1 MNLLRINVLKGFSFW
16 QEKATGYADGG
27 EDALCQQLGEA
38 GFAACKICAGTIWP
52 RHDSLSKTPKLAASA
67 HKQRFAARPAARL
80 RPSPALRGC
89 LAMRFMAFSH
99 FWR

>member
-67 HKQRFAARPAARL
+67 HKQRFAARPAGRGGL
-80 RPSPALRGC
+80 RTAVALRAVLVLG
-89 LAMRFMAFSH
+89 AAH
-99 FWR
+99 P